1 MNIVGVPRLNS
12 SLNKGIGGI
21 GTVAETNAYELNFYA
36 NPPSYELSLDEFE
49 QFALARLK
57 VNDLYRYSYLSHVIH
72 SHSYTCTYLPHLSLS
87 L

>member
-12 SLNKGIGGI
+12 SLSKGIGGI
-21 GTVAETNAYELNFYA
+21 GSVIAETNAYELNFYA

-57 VNDLYRYSYLSHVIH
+57 VNDLYRHLYLFM
-72 SHSYTCTYLPHLSLS
+72 
-87 L
+87 